1 MTEQRASLPDWQC
14 LGFTFRETDEYYR
27 CVGELEREPVW
38 DAGEFLPFGEVSLS
52 PAAAFFSYG
61 LGIFEGLKA
70 RRAPDGRVLLFRHRD
85 NAKRFQ
91 QSAKRL
97 LLAPFPVE
105 KFVEAVEGVVRRNER
120 WIPPNGKGT
129 FYIRPLQHAI
139 EPQVG
144 IRPCSSFWVLVFGCP
159 VASYFDSSP
168 QKPGEDGVRL
178 KVLEQGR
185 CAPGGTGA
193 AKVMGN
199 YAGGIA
205 LAHRWKR
212 EGYDDVLYLDAR
224 NVTYLTE
231 TSGSN
236 VFVKLKSGRLI
247 TPPLDDQIL
256 AGLTRDS
263 VIRIARD
270 TLGVTVEERDIPVAE
285 ALEDGEEIFCTG
297 TAWSVQPVREIDF
310 RGRAH
315 RFTIRDLQRAI
326 SDELEGIQFG
336 TRQDTFGWTTVVDS
350 SS

>member
-1 MTEQRASLPDWQC
+1 MTEQRGSLPDWER

-27 CVGELEREPVW
+27 CGGELERDPVW
-38 DAGEFLPFGEVSLS
+38 DSGEFLPFGTVSLS

-85 NAKRFQ
+85 NARRFQ
-91 QSAKRL
+91 RSAKRL
-97 LLAPFPVE
+97 LLAPFPE
-105 KFVEAVEGVVRRNER
+105 EQFTEAVEGLVRRNER
-120 WIPPNGKGT
+120 WVPPNGTGT
-129 FYIRPLQHAI
+129 FYIRPLEHAI
-139 EPQVG
+139 EPKVG

-159 VASYFDSSP
+159 VASYFDSGP
-168 QKPGEDGVRL
+168 ENPGQGGVRL

-205 LAHRWKR
+205 LAHRWQQ
-212 EGYDDVLYLDAR
+212 EGFDDVLYLDAR
-224 NVTYLTE
+224 HVKYVTE

-236 VFVKLKSGRLI
+236 VFVKLKSGHLI

-263 VIRIARD
+263 VIRIARE
-270 TLGVTVEERDIPVAE
+270 TLGVTVEERDISVAE

-310 RGRAH
+310 RGRDH
-315 RFTIRDLQRAI
+315 RFAVPDLQRAI
-326 SDELEGIQFG
+326 RDELEGIQFG
-336 TRQDTFGWTTVVDS
+336 TRPDTFGWTTVVD
-350 SS
+350 